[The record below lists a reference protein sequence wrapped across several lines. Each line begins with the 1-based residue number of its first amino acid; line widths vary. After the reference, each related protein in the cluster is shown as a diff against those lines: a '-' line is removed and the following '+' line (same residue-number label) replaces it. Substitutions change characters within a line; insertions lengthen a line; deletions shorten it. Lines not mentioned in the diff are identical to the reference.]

1 VYYEAK
7 EIKPITPLTK
17 NIHMQYPDK
26 KTSFIFSLAT
36 VIAVAAVTAGLVKRH
51 YKLGREDRLSQSIV
65 PDSEDSSIIADL
77 VAHNAWGF

>member
-1 VYYEAK
+1 M
-7 EIKPITPLTK
+7 
-17 NIHMQYPDK
+17 HYPDK

-51 YKLGREDRLSQSIV
+51 HKLSHEDSLAQSIV
-65 PDSEDSSIIADL
+65 TDSEDSSIIADL